1 MTVRESIQNEIYA
14 LEDAKRSMEDLL
26 AKLASYSLELPDEDL
41 DGFGSS
47 PYDYDGHIFYET
59 RDHMAAL
66 RNVVI
71 PGLETLINS
80 NKDDLRSFPE
90 TILEIDLVKMNN
102 RLN

>member
-26 AKLASYSLELPDEDL
+26 AKLANDDL
-41 DGFGSS
+41 DDFGDS

-71 PGLETLINS
+71 PGLDELLVGR
-80 NKDDLRSFPE
+80 KDDLRTFPE
-90 TILEIDLVKMNN
+90 TILNMDLVKMNN
-102 RLN
+102 RWN

>member
-1 MTVRESIQNEIYA
+1 MTVRETIQNEIYA

-26 AKLASYSLELPDEDL
+26 AKLTSYSLELPDGDL
-41 DGFGSS
+41 DGLGSS

-59 RDHMAAL
+59 RDHIGAL

-80 NKDDLRSFPE
+80 NRDDLRTFPD
-90 TILEIDLVKMNN
+90 TILEMDLVKTTG
-102 RLN
+102 RWK

>member
-26 AKLASYSLELPDEDL
+26 AKLASYSLELPDED
-41 DGFGSS
+41 FGDS
-47 PYDYDGHIFYET
+47 PYGYDGHIFYAT
-59 RDHMAAL
+59 RDHMEAL

-71 PGLETLINS
+71 PGLDDLINS
-80 NKDDLRSFPE
+80 RRYDLRTFPE
-90 TILEIDLVKMNN
+90 TILEMDLVKMTN